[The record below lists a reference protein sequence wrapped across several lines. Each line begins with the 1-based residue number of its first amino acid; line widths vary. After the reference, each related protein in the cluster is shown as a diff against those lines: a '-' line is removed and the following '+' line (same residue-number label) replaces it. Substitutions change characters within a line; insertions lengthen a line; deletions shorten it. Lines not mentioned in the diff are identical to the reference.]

1 MAYVRGFA
9 PWIVF
14 GGLSAFDWRLAA
26 LAGLL
31 TAVMA
36 TVYALVLGQR
46 ADALILDIGAVL
58 FLAVVAIVGFM
69 NADSPLAHWVET
81 LSLLWLM
88 IIAWGS
94 LAIRR
99 PFTLGI
105 GRLSVPRE
113 MWDHPLFYK
122 VNVVITAV
130 WAATFTVITVA
141 HLVVQL
147 SDAGLAV
154 RLAINAAYVVPIVF
168 TNRYPKIMQARY
180 AGQLAA

>member
-14 GGLSAFDWRLAA
+14 GGLSAFDWRIAA
-26 LAGLL
+26 LAGLA
-31 TAVMA
+31 TAVLA
-36 TVYALVLGQR
+36 TVYALMIGQPP
-46 ADALILDIGAVL
+46 DALILDIGAVL
-58 FLAVVAIVGFM
+58 FLAVVAIIGFID
-69 NADSPLAHWVET
+69 ADSPIADWVDT

-88 IIAWGS
+88 IVAWGS
-94 LAIRR
+94 IAIRR

-141 HLVVQL
+141 HLVVHL
-147 SDAGLAV
+147 ADAGLTA

-180 AGQLAA
+180 ASQLAA